1 MQEHSGEEMV
11 PPRDEPPS
19 DSRPPEE
26 FAETHVVSHKAN
38 ASTCRRSGAPSI
50 GLDQAASYSSA
61 EAAVMVHSFSRM
73 AAVAWDWRLR
83 VHLTLQGK
91 QRGGGSVHLPGAC
104 TPGGSHIGLL
114 SNVDSRCGSQAQAVV
129 VMVAA
134 CRKAP
139 GRLGSC
145 ASAWEHE
152 AAAASVPGQGGT

>member
-1 MQEHSGEEMV
+1 MV

-91 QRGGGSVHLPGAC
+91 QRGGVCPLARSLHPRRQPHWAAFERGFEVRLAGPGS
-104 TPGGSHIGLL
+104 GGYGSCVSQSSRQTGFVCFGLGTRGSRRL
-114 SNVDSRCGSQAQAVV
+114 SAR
-129 VMVAA
+129 
-134 CRKAP
+134 P
-139 GRLGSC
+139 GRNLGS
-145 ASAWEHE
+145 ALRL
-152 AAAASVPGQGGT
+152 